1 MKEEINKKQAEKI
14 IEKSILALGLKETEK
29 TNPKLIKQIIQ
40 EFKLAD
46 FKTENKVMQ
55 KFFRDSLAEPQDLKP
70 MINCIKK
77 SIVLKHPAI
86 IEFLD
91 YAINKNWLQPSEQI
105 KKALHVTYVLEAL
118 TATMCNDHIF
128 FIEVQDHYKIKEKQR
143 GINSLHTMST
153 FMHAFG
159 ITHKLFGTIKSLS
172 IDPAMIYFR
181 TQRGFTQS
189 HFDKNEAKQL
199 FNDKKINYIEYK
211 LLSPIQKNGLEH
223 INELIRINI
232 YEAGITEYK
241 NGLKANAVCAH
252 ELNEDI
258 KKNPPVTLFK
268 KKKVIPENINTSF
281 YKAITKRENLFP
293 TIKLSQDWVSLYITW
308 NMAFLIN
315 NVDDW
320 DIVLPKLFIPS
331 IIDSEPENFLG
342 IRIISL
348 WLTVN
353 HVFYRM
359 YNKKSISVAKN
370 KKEMAQIWGDINKR
384 HAFHLAKRETNEDSK
399 ALMKTYSQF
408 FSHPFFNWLKLATK
422 L

>member
-14 IEKSILALGLKETEK
+14 IEKSILALGLKETKK

-46 FKTENKVMQ
+46 FKTDNKVMQ
-55 KFFRDSLAEPQDLKP
+55 KFFRDSLAEPQDLEP

-143 GINSLHTMST
+143 GINPLHTIST

-172 IDPAMIYFR
+172 VDPAMIYFR
-181 TQRGFTQS
+181 TQRGFTKS

-241 NGLKANAVCAH
+241 NELKANAVCAH

-293 TIKLSQDWVSLYITW
+293 TIKLSQDWVSLYIT
-308 NMAFLIN
+308 IQ
-315 NVDDW
+315 
-320 DIVLPKLFIPS
+320 
-331 IIDSEPENFLG
+331 
-342 IRIISL
+342 
-348 WLTVN
+348 
-353 HVFYRM
+353 Y
-359 YNKKSISVAKN
+359 
-370 KKEMAQIWGDINKR
+370 
-384 HAFHLAKRETNEDSK
+384 
-399 ALMKTYSQF
+399 
-408 FSHPFFNWLKLATK
+408 
-422 L
+422 